1 MEVGIAW
8 LIFTI
13 PVGVLAN
20 AKNRSVISW
29 VALSF
34 FFSPLVGIILLCL
47 PKLPEVVSVLAE
59 TPSEEELLEL
69 AETPSEEE
77 LLEAESKKC
86 SACAESVKLEAI
98 KCRFCGEEFDPGEVE
113 SQVAEKRAEI
123 KKLLELEKEREGKK
137 RCPQCGNWDTRW
149 ATIEDGGVG
158 HWCDNCKKSLKAM
171 GFA

>member
-1 MEVGIAW
+1 MEVGIIW

-47 PKLPEVVSVLAE
+47 PELPEVVSVLAE
-59 TPSEEELLEL
+59 TPSEEELLE
-69 AETPSEEE
+69 
-77 LLEAESKKC
+77 AESKKC
-86 SACAESVKLEAI
+86 PACAESVKLEAI

>member
-1 MEVGIAW
+1 MEVGIVW

-13 PVGVLAN
+13 PVGVIAN

-47 PKLPEVVSVLAE
+47 PELPEVVSVLAE
-59 TPSEEELLEL
+59 TISEEELF
-69 AETPSEEE
+69 
-77 LLEAESKKC
+77 EAESKKC
-86 SACAESVKLEAI
+86 PACAERVKLEAI

>member
-1 MEVGIAW
+1 MEVGIVW

-13 PVGVLAN
+13 AVGALAN
-20 AKNRSVISW
+20 AKNRSVVGW

-59 TPSEEELLEL
+59 TH
-69 AETPSEEE
+69 SEEE

-86 SACAESVKLEAI
+86 PTCAESVKLEAI

-113 SQVAEKRAEI
+113 SQVA
-123 KKLLELEKEREGKK
+123 
-137 RCPQCGNWDTRW
+137 
-149 ATIEDGGVG
+149 
-158 HWCDNCKKSLKAM
+158 
-171 GFA
+171 